1 MYVQNY
7 ILCCNFDTNSRG
19 IWGHMKNSI
28 KNLNL
33 RKNKYIWKNT
43 HPCCGCRAPTSW
55 SRPGFLVSLHRNTIN
70 HSPSTRAEFRQAD
83 KISSPVLI
91 SPWWEVINIGR
102 STLTFCSLSWAVRR
116 DSPHSSKIYPRK
128 VFWKRFCGW
137 ISRKNPIANYSPR
150 IKRDWEDLGA
160 VPISTPRS
168 REILAWNRPS
178 RSRED
183 TQTSWGATIGF
194 VTSLPRRNTKVCQP
208 LSTTGKSAA
217 QFWHRYKY
225 IITRLGME

>member
-1 MYVQNY
+1 MRTDKN
-7 ILCCNFDTNSRG
+7 G
-19 IWGHMKNSI
+19 IN
-28 KNLNL
+28 NLNL
-33 RKNKYIWKNT
+33 GRINVLFGRILT
-43 HPCCGCRAPTSW
+43 HAAAAEHQHHDPVLA
-55 SRPGFLVSLHRNTIN
+55 FSLHRNTIN
-70 HSPSTRAEFRQAD
+70 HSPSTRAQSRHID

-160 VPISTPRS
+160 VPTFTPRS
-168 REILAWNRPS
+168 QGISAWNRQS

-194 VTSLPRRNTKVCQP
+194 VTSLPRRNTKVYQP
-208 LSTTGKSAA
+208 LSTTGTSAV
-217 QFWHRYKY
+217 QFWHHY
-225 IITRLGME
+225 

>member
-1 MYVQNY
+1 MEEYSPM
-7 ILCCNFDTNSRG
+7 LRLLSTNIMIPSWLSRYTETQ
-19 IWGHMKNSI
+19 S
-28 KNLNL
+28 
-33 RKNKYIWKNT
+33 
-43 HPCCGCRAPTSW
+43 
-55 SRPGFLVSLHRNTIN
+55 TIRLPPV
-70 HSPSTRAEFRQAD
+70 HSPD

-102 STLTFCSLSWAVRR
+102 SIVTFCSLSWAVRR

-150 IKRDWEDLGA
+150 IKRAWEDLGA
-160 VPISTPRS
+160 VPTSTPRS
-168 REILAWNRPS
+168 RGISAWNRPS

-194 VTSLPRRNTKVCQP
+194 VTSLPRRNTKVYQP
-208 LSTTGKSAA
+208 LSTTGTSAV
-217 QFWHRYKY
+217 QFWHRY
-225 IITRLGME
+225 T

>member
-1 MYVQNY
+1 M
-7 ILCCNFDTNSRG
+7 L
-19 IWGHMKNSI
+19 
-28 KNLNL
+28 
-33 RKNKYIWKNT
+33 
-43 HPCCGCRAPTSW
+43 
-55 SRPGFLVSLHRNTIN
+55 
-70 HSPSTRAEFRQAD
+70 SPD

-150 IKRDWEDLGA
+150 IKRAWEDLRA
-160 VPISTPRS
+160 VPTSTPRS
-168 REILAWNRPS
+168 REISAWNRPS
-178 RSRED
+178 PSRED

-208 LSTTGKSAA
+208 LSTIGTL
-217 QFWHRYKY
+217 QLWHHYKY
-225 IITRLGME
+225 IIIVGFHYFQNLLN